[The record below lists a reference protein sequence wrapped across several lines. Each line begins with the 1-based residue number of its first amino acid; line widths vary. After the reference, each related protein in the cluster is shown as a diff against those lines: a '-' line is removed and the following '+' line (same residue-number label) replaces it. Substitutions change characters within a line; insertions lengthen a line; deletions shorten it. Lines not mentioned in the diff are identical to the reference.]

1 MPGQTHNKF
10 EAMKYFIRSVKY
22 FFYFAF
28 ITTAIVLALVLIGA
42 VEGNIETI
50 FDGGYSALWKI
61 AVFFAIV
68 AAVYP
73 KFGFVNRKLETEAD
87 WETVKAQT
95 IAYFSEKPFKLE
107 SETAGSVSFRRSS
120 PAARISKMGEDRITV
135 CRKEEGYIMQGL
147 RKDVLLYA
155 TGLEYRINDS
165 NQAS

>member
-28 ITTAIVLALVLIGA
+28 LTTSIVLALVLIGA
-42 VEGNIETI
+42 VEGNIETM
-50 FDGGYSALWKI
+50 FDGGYDALWKI

-87 WETVKAQT
+87 WETVKAQA
-95 IAYFSEKPFKLE
+95 IAYFSEKPFRLE
-107 SETAGSVSFRRSS
+107 SEIRVYRR
-120 PAARISKMGEDRITV
+120 P
-135 CRKEEGYIMQGL
+135 
-147 RKDVLLYA
+147 
-155 TGLEYRINDS
+155 YRPY
-165 NQAS
+165 QK

>member
-1 MPGQTHNKF
+1 
-10 EAMKYFIRSVKY
+10 MKYLVRSVKY
-22 FFYFAF
+22 FFYFA
-28 ITTAIVLALVLIGA
+28 ILTTLIILALILIGA
-42 VEGNIETI
+42 VEGNIESI
-50 FDGGYSALWKI
+50 FEDGYGSLWKI
-61 AVFFAIV
+61 ALFFALI

-73 KFGFVNRKLETEAD
+73 KFGFVKKQLETDDD
-87 WETVKAQT
+87 WDTVKEKAE
-95 IAYFSEKPFKLE
+95 AYFSEKPFRLE